1 MQGVQGVLSAVGQFL
16 TNRSMNRSPSS
27 VGDQSEEPDACKDL
41 FDKFDKDKNGQI
53 DMSECVIAMEA
64 MGPLASTFVAQFN
77 KLDVDGSGTLS
88 RSEFYAMY
96 KDSVLVLPE
105 APTLSTPT
113 EAAWQ
118 KKTEE
123 ERGRLMCMHAFRGF
137 DSMGNDESTYFS
149 AEDKDGKIEM
159 IEALRAMKRLVGP
172 LAKNFPMHFIKH
184 DSSGDGYLD
193 AEEFYALYLGLLRE
207 AGKTPDQMVVTKV
220 QKQMQKEVM
229 ATLEA

>member
-1 MQGVQGVLSAVGQFL
+1 
-16 TNRSMNRSPSS
+16 
-27 VGDQSEEPDACKDL
+27 
-41 FDKFDKDKNGQI
+41 
-53 DMSECVIAMEA
+53 MEHA
-64 MGPLASTFVAQFN
+64 TVPGAL
-77 KLDVDGSGTLS
+77 LS
-88 RSEFYAMY
+88 RRVRTCS
-96 KDSVLVLPE
+96 
-105 APTLSTPT
+105 
-113 EAAWQ
+113 Q
-118 KKTEE
+118 
-123 ERGRLMCMHAFRGF
+123 GF